1 MYNNKGES
9 KMDKTI
15 LIIRRTDFG
24 SSTCPS
30 YWVEKSASS
39 LERATEYLVALQT
52 LNNDKT
58 ISYSLFNAFGQFDV
72 DEKQKD
78 AGSNA

>member
-1 MYNNKGES
+1 
-9 KMDKTI
+9 MDKTI

-30 YWVEKSASS
+30 YWVEKSSSS

-52 LNNDKT
+52 LNNDKA
-58 ISYSLFNAFGQFDV
+58 ISYSLFNAFGQFEV
-72 DEKQKD
+72 DRIVKVAED
-78 AGSNA
+78 NA

>member
-1 MYNNKGES
+1 
-9 KMDKTI
+9 MDKTI

-52 LNNDKT
+52 LNNDKS
-58 ISYSLFNAFGQFDV
+58 ISYSLFNAFGQFEV
-72 DEKQKD
+72 ERIEKVVEE
-78 AGSNA
+78 NA

>member
-52 LNNDKT
+52 LNNDKA

-72 DEKQKD
+72 DEKEK
-78 AGSNA
+78 AVEENA

>member
-1 MYNNKGES
+1 
-9 KMDKTI
+9 MDKTI

-52 LNNDKT
+52 LNNDKA

-72 DEKQKD
+72 DEKEK
-78 AGSNA
+78 AVEENA